1 MKKRV
6 LAIFMLIVCMA
17 GLAACGGKDDGT
29 TSGNKTEN
37 AGSQEAQKDF
47 DVSELAD
54 KLKNEGSFTD
64 LQAMDS
70 KIAVERLYNL
80 DASKIEASAFYSNSN
95 ATAEDIAVVKVND
108 EAYADTVKKAFE
120 DRIAEQKKSFQ
131 DYNAAEVP
139 KLEDAVVKVSGKYA
153 ILVVSGDSAKAK
165 EIVEGYVK

>member
-1 MKKRV
+1 MGRQRPLEGESLECPSGQEK
-6 LAIFMLIVCMA
+6 CM
-17 GLAACGGKDDGT
+17 CGCVGGYQ
-29 TSGNKTEN
+29 G
-37 AGSQEAQKDF
+37 
-47 DVSELAD
+47 
-54 KLKNEGSFTD
+54 
-64 LQAMDS
+64 
-70 KIAVERLYNL
+70 YNL

-139 KLEDAVVKVSGKYA
+139 KLEDAVVKVSGKYVV
-153 ILVVSGDSAKAK
+153 LVVSGDSAKAK